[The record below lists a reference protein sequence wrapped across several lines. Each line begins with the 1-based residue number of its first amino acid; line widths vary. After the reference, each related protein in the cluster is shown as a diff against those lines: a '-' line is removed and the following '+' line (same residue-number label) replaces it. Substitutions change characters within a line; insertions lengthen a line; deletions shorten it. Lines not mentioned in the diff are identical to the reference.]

1 MLTNKLLFLGSIGFM
16 PLVLAQNDC
25 TSRLISCFAFSTSG
39 VFDYELVY
47 DQIPDGSISSICQS
61 TIKKFKSSGLGTPG
75 CQKLNQGNSDF
86 NVPATS
92 NLVAFSTRVGGSPNF
107 DPLTQAFAGVL
118 ECSIN
123 QVASCSTVTPPSGSS
138 RHRMI
143 KKQAPADLLAN
154 GGLMSQ
160 VGNQLEIV
168 GNDGFVGTLTLEA
181 IDTQPADFPAITASN
196 DIAIAIQQTAKS
208 VILALAKGTTAI
220 EPFEAPI
227 GTTQQALKVVI
238 DPAIGTLNQDQAA
251 QFSPSDWQVL
261 IAGLIDNLAS
271 NFTGFAAGT
280 YSLTDT
286 TSSLDLFIS
295 ATVAIPQQ

>member
-1 MLTNKLLFLGSIGFM
+1 
-16 PLVLAQNDC
+16 
-25 TSRLISCFAFSTSG
+25 
-39 VFDYELVY
+39 
-47 DQIPDGSISSICQS
+47 
-61 TIKKFKSSGLGTPG
+61 
-75 CQKLNQGNSDF
+75 
-86 NVPATS
+86 
-92 NLVAFSTRVGGSPNF
+92 
-107 DPLTQAFAGVL
+107 
-118 ECSIN
+118 
-123 QVASCSTVTPPSGSS
+123 
-138 RHRMI
+138 MI
-143 KKQAPADLLAN
+143 KERASLDISAN

-160 VGNQLEIV
+160 VGNQLKIV
-168 GNDGFVGTLTLEA
+168 GNSGFTGTLTLEA

-280 YSLTDT
+280 YSLTGT

-295 ATVAIPQQ
+295 ATVAIPQ